1 MSTSTSSRRARCGS
15 IHTSSLPS
23 SLAGECRSRSKP
35 MRGRKMRSTPAIRTW
50 SATGCRE
57 GQSMRAFACVSAISL
72 ALGAAGAAAPPR
84 RVASLHLCTDELLL
98 LLAAPGQVASVTHLS
113 QSPAETPL
121 GRRARAYAHN
131 DGSLVSVA
139 SLKPDL
145 VLTMGGGARDRVG
158 IAGRL
163 GIRIL
168 DLPYPQSLGDIE
180 QAVIRTAAA
189 LGRPAAGA
197 ALVDRIEAL
206 RRARPARSLDTL
218 WLGGGGRT
226 MPATG
231 LAAEWMALAGLR
243 QRALAGDRVPLE
255 TLLVRPPAVL
265 LRSDYRSGQYSG
277 EQRWLRHP
285 LAARARAGRTIA
297 TDGRVWT
304 CMGPLT
310 IGEVERLR
318 RESAR

>member
-1 MSTSTSSRRARCGS
+1 
-15 IHTSSLPS
+15 
-23 SLAGECRSRSKP
+23 
-35 MRGRKMRSTPAIRTW
+35 
-50 SATGCRE
+50 
-57 GQSMRAFACVSAISL
+57 MRAFACASAISL
-72 ALGAAGAAAPPR
+72 ALAAAAGAAPPR
-84 RVASLHLCTDELLL
+84 RVASLNLCTDELLL
-98 LLAAPGQVASVTHLS
+98 LLAAPGQVASVTHLA

-121 GRRARAYAHN
+121 WRRARAYPRN

-139 SLKPDL
+139 PLRPDL

-168 DLPYPQSLGDIE
+168 DLPYPQSLSDIE
-180 QAVIRTAAA
+180 RAVRQTAAA
-189 LGRPAAGA
+189 LGRPEAGTA
-197 ALVDRIEAL
+197 VVSRIEAL
-206 RRARPARSLDTL
+206 KRARPAASLDTI

-226 MPATG
+226 VPATG

-265 LRSDYRSGQYSG
+265 LRSDYRAGQYSG
-277 EQRWLRHP
+277 EQRWLSHP

-304 CMGPLT
+304 CMGPLMA
-310 IGEVERLR
+310 GEVERLR
-318 RESAR
+318 RETAR

>member
-1 MSTSTSSRRARCGS
+1 
-15 IHTSSLPS
+15 
-23 SLAGECRSRSKP
+23 
-35 MRGRKMRSTPAIRTW
+35 
-50 SATGCRE
+50 
-57 GQSMRAFACVSAISL
+57 MRAFACALALSL
-72 ALGAAGAAAPPR
+72 ALAGLADAAPPR
-84 RVASLHLCTDELLL
+84 RVASLNLCTDELLL
-98 LLAAPGQVASVTHLS
+98 LLAEPGQIASVTHLA

-121 GRRARAYAHN
+121 WARARAHPRN

-139 SLKPDL
+139 PLKPDL

-168 DLPYPQSLGDIE
+168 DLPYPQDLADIE
-180 QAVIRTAAA
+180 QAVTRTAAA

-197 ALVDRIEAL
+197 SLIARIEAL
-206 RRARPARSLDTL
+206 KRSRPTRSADTI

-226 MPATG
+226 VPATG

-243 QRALAGDRVPLE
+243 QRPLAGDRVPLE
-255 TLLVRPPAVL
+255 ILLVRPPAVL

-277 EQRWLRHP
+277 EQRWLAHP
-285 LAARARAGRTIA
+285 LAARARAGRTIS

-304 CMGPLT
+304 CMGPPM
-310 IGEVERLR
+310 IGEIERLR
-318 RESAR
+318 RETAR